1 MNNNEIIDLGQYA
14 KDAYL
19 KYAMHVVTDRALP
32 FVQDGLKPVHRRILY
47 AMHVL
52 SNDWDKPR
60 KKSAR
65 IVGDVIGKYHP
76 HGDSAVYE
84 AMVGMAQNFNIR
96 YPLIDGQGNW
106 GDRDEPKSFAAM
118 RYTEARMSKIAT
130 CLLDELSW
138 DTVDYKPNFDG
149 AEKEPTLLPSRL
161 PFLLLNGSYGIGV
174 GMATNFPS
182 HHIGEVVEAAK
193 LLLKKPKSTLKEI
206 MDIIKGPDFATG
218 GQIISSP
225 EEIYN
230 VYEQGRGA
238 IRVRARWNIEKKG
251 KDWAIVFYELP
262 HEVSISTISNQ
273 IANLV
278 EPQQTVDKKGKKK
291 QLTPQQIHLKR
302 IFSEMIGSIKDL
314 SADGK
319 MALTITP
326 KNKKQDPDEL
336 VRALLAHTSLE
347 INANLNF
354 VVVDDT
360 GRPTN
365 KNILKWLGEWCTY
378 RVETIRRRITDRLNK
393 TNARL
398 HILNGRLSILDKI
411 DKVIK
416 VLKESDN
423 PKQDLMDKFKL
434 DEIQAEDIL
443 DMRLRSLARLA
454 KISLEEEHAK
464 LTKLKGE
471 LEDIL
476 SSDANIRKVAIK
488 ELDAD
493 LKVFGDERRTLVEPA
508 AAASAKDI
516 TDNMVQ
522 DKASNESIAVALT
535 EKGWISWKA
544 AKQLGPIQDSD
555 FKVKIGDKI
564 RRTFIGSRADT
575 LMLLDQNGQGYSLN
589 LIDLS
594 GRAGE
599 QSVISWFETGAKILE
614 GAISSNPDDKYIL
627 AGQNGYGF
635 VIKASNWIN
644 RQKKGKAILTL
655 SDNEKPVEPVAIPA
669 DATPETSVVL
679 LTSDNKNVAL
689 PLSDIKELGKGKGVA
704 LLGLAKDQT
713 LLDICLTDSEGKV
726 TLVSEDGTKADLL
739 NKDIKKVLGA
749 RKSTAKGKILNKNQ
763 NWIKFDKQ
771 LKIDIIEEDIINESD
786 EDNTENGDDS

>member
-1 MNNNEIIDLGQYA
+1 MSNNELIDLGIYA

-47 AMHVL
+47 AMQDL

-84 AMVGMAQNFNIR
+84 AMVGMAQGFNIR

-138 DTVDYKPNFDG
+138 DTVDYKLNFDG
-149 AEKEPTLLPSRL
+149 SLSEPALLPSRL

-193 LLLKKPKSTLKEI
+193 LIFKKPKSTLKEV
-206 MDIIKGPDFATG
+206 MEIIKGPDYPTG

-225 EEIYN
+225 EEIYKA
-230 VYEQGRGA
+230 YEQGRGA
-238 IRVRARWNIEKKG
+238 VRMRAKWNIVPKG
-251 KDWAIVFYELP
+251 KDWAISIYELP
-262 HEVSISTISNQ
+262 YDVSVGLIISQ
-273 IANLV
+273 IAALV
-278 EPQQTVDKKGKKK
+278 DPQPKLDKSGKKK
-291 QLTPQQIHLKR
+291 PLTAKQTQLKR
-302 IFSEMIGSIKDL
+302 IFGEMISSVKDL
-314 SADGK
+314 SVDGV
-319 MALTITP
+319 MSLTITP
-326 KNKKQDPDEL
+326 KNRKQDPEEL
-336 VRALLAHTSLE
+336 IMSLLAHTSLE
-347 INANLNF
+347 VNQNLNF

-365 KNILKWLGEWCTY
+365 KNILAWLTEWCNF
-378 RVETIRRRITDRLNK
+378 RVETIRRRTTDKLNK

-423 PKQDLMDKFKL
+423 PKQDLMAKFKL

-443 DMRLRSLARLA
+443 DMRLRSLAKLA
-454 KISLEEEHAK
+454 KISIEEEHAK
-464 LTKLKGE
+464 LTKLKAE
-471 LEDIL
+471 LEDLL
-476 SSDANIRKVAIK
+476 SSDANIKKLAIK

-493 LKVFGDERRTLVEPA
+493 LKAFGDERKTLVEA
-508 AAASAKDI
+508 ATSSSAKDI

-522 DKASNESIAVALT
+522 DKASNEPIAVALT
-535 EKGWISWKA
+535 EKGWLSWKS
-544 AKQLGPIQDSD
+544 AKQLGVVQDSD
-555 FKVKIGDKI
+555 FKIKTGDKI
-564 RRTFIGSRADT
+564 RRVFIGTRADT
-575 LMLLDQNGQGYSLN
+575 LMLLDQNGRGYSLN

-594 GRAGE
+594 GRNGE
-599 QSVISWFETGAKILE
+599 QSIIAFFKTGAKMIE
-614 GAISSNPDDKYIL
+614 GAISSSPEDRYIL
-627 AGQNGYGF
+627 AGENGYGF
-635 VIKASNWIN
+635 VIKADKWIN
-644 RQKKGKAILTL
+644 RQKAGKDVLTL
-655 SDNEKPVEPVAIPA
+655 APNECPVEPVAIPSE
-669 DATPETSVVL
+669 ATPDSVVVL

-689 PLSDIKELGKGKGVA
+689 PLGDIKELGKGKGVA
-704 LLGLAKDQT
+704 LLGLAPDQR
-713 LLDICLTDSEGKV
+713 LLDIALTDADGKV
-726 TLVSEDGTKADLL
+726 TLKDENGTTADLSA
-739 NKDIKKVLGA
+739 KDIKKVLGA
-749 RKSTAKGKILNKNQ
+749 RKSTAKGKVINKNQ
-763 NWIKFDKQ
+763 NWIKFEKTP
-771 LKIDIIEEDIINESD
+771 KMSIIDG
-786 EDNTENGDDS
+786 DNASDDSDNDENSEKS

>member
-1 MNNNEIIDLGQYA
+1 MSNNELIDLGIYA

-47 AMHVL
+47 AMQDL

-84 AMVGMAQNFNIR
+84 AMVGMAQGFNIR

-138 DTVDYKPNFDG
+138 DTVDYKLNFDG
-149 AEKEPTLLPSRL
+149 SLSEPALLPSRL

-193 LLLKKPKSTLKEI
+193 LIFKKPKSTLKEV
-206 MDIIKGPDFATG
+206 MEIIKGPDYPTG

-225 EEIYN
+225 EEIYKA
-230 VYEQGRGA
+230 YEQGRGA
-238 IRVRARWNIEKKG
+238 VRMRARWNIVPKG
-251 KDWAIVFYELP
+251 KDWVISIYELP
-262 HEVSISTISNQ
+262 YDVSVGLITSQ
-273 IANLV
+273 IAALV
-278 EPQQTVDKKGKKK
+278 DPQPKLDKSGKKK
-291 QLTPQQIHLKR
+291 PLTAKQTQLKR
-302 IFSEMIGSIKDL
+302 IFGEMIGSVKDL
-314 SADGK
+314 SADGV
-319 MALTITP
+319 MSLTITP
-326 KNKKQDPDEL
+326 KNRKQDPEEL
-336 VRALLAHTSLE
+336 IMSLLAHTSLE
-347 INANLNF
+347 VNQNLNF

-365 KNILKWLGEWCTY
+365 KNILAWLTEWCNF
-378 RVETIRRRITDRLNK
+378 RVETIRRRTTDKLNK

-423 PKQDLMDKFKL
+423 PKQDLMAKFKL

-443 DMRLRSLARLA
+443 DMRLRSLAKLA
-454 KISLEEEHAK
+454 KISIEEEHAK
-464 LTKLKGE
+464 LTKLKAE
-471 LEDIL
+471 LEDLL
-476 SSDANIRKVAIK
+476 SSDANIKKLAIK

-493 LKVFGDERRTLVEPA
+493 LKAFGDERKTLVEA
-508 AAASAKDI
+508 ATSSSAKDI

-522 DKASNESIAVALT
+522 DKASNEPIAVALT
-535 EKGWISWKA
+535 EKGWLSWKS
-544 AKQLGPIQDSD
+544 AKQLGVVQDSD
-555 FKVKIGDKI
+555 FKIKTGDKI
-564 RRTFIGSRADT
+564 RRVFIGTRADT
-575 LMLLDQNGQGYSLN
+575 LMLLDQNGRGYSLN

-594 GRAGE
+594 GRNGE
-599 QSVISWFETGAKILE
+599 QSIIAFFKTGAKMIE
-614 GAISSNPDDKYIL
+614 GAISSSPEDRYIL
-627 AGQNGYGF
+627 AGENGYGF
-635 VIKASNWIN
+635 VIKADKWIN
-644 RQKKGKAILTL
+644 RQKAGKDVLTL
-655 SDNEKPVEPVAIPA
+655 APNELPVEPVAIPA
-669 DATPETSVVL
+669 DSTAETTVVL

-689 PLSDIKELGKGKGVA
+689 PLGDIKELGKGKGVA
-704 LLGLAKDQT
+704 LLGLAPDQR
-713 LLDICLTDSEGKV
+713 LLDIALTDADGKV
-726 TLVSEDGTKADLL
+726 TLKDENGTTADLSA
-739 NKDIKKVLGA
+739 KDIKKVLGA
-749 RKSTAKGKILNKNQ
+749 RKSTAKGKVINKNQ
-763 NWIKFDKQ
+763 NWIKFEKTP
-771 LKIDIIEEDIINESD
+771 KMSIIDGDNESD
-786 EDNTENGDDS
+786 DSDNDENSEKS

>member
-1 MNNNEIIDLGQYA
+1 MSNNELIDLGIYA

-47 AMHVL
+47 AMQDL

-84 AMVGMAQNFNIR
+84 AMVGMAQGFNIR

-138 DTVDYKPNFDG
+138 DTVDYKLNFDG
-149 AEKEPTLLPSRL
+149 SLSEPALLPSRL

-193 LLLKKPKSTLKEI
+193 LIFKKPKSTLKEV
-206 MDIIKGPDFATG
+206 MEIIKGPDYPTG

-225 EEIYN
+225 EEIYK

-238 IRVRARWNIEKKG
+238 VRMRARWNIVPKG
-251 KDWAIVFYELP
+251 KDWVISIYELP
-262 HEVSISTISNQ
+262 YDVSVGLITSQ
-273 IANLV
+273 IAALV
-278 EPQQTVDKKGKKK
+278 DPQPKLDKSGKKK
-291 QLTPQQIHLKR
+291 PLTAKQTQLKR
-302 IFSEMIGSIKDL
+302 IFGEMIGSVKDL
-314 SADGK
+314 SADGV
-319 MALTITP
+319 MSLTITP
-326 KNKKQDPDEL
+326 KNRKQDAEEL
-336 VRALLAHTSLE
+336 IMALLAHTSLE
-347 INANLNF
+347 VNQNLNF

-365 KNILKWLGEWCTY
+365 KNILAWLTEWCNF
-378 RVETIRRRITDRLNK
+378 RVETIRRRTTDKLNK

-423 PKQDLMDKFKL
+423 PKQDLMTKFKL

-443 DMRLRSLARLA
+443 DMRLRSLAKLA
-454 KISLEEEHAK
+454 KISIEEEHAK
-464 LTKLKGE
+464 LTKLKAE
-471 LEDIL
+471 LEDLL
-476 SSDANIRKVAIK
+476 SSDANIKKLAIK

-493 LKVFGDERRTLVEPA
+493 LKAFGDERKTLVEA
-508 AAASAKDI
+508 ATSSSAKDI

-522 DKASNESIAVALT
+522 DKASNEPIAVALT
-535 EKGWISWKA
+535 EKGWLSWKS
-544 AKQLGPIQDSD
+544 AKQLGVVQDSD
-555 FKVKIGDKI
+555 FKIKTGDKI
-564 RRTFIGSRADT
+564 RRVFIGTRADT
-575 LMLLDQNGQGYSLN
+575 LMLLDQNGRGYSLN

-594 GRAGE
+594 GRNGE
-599 QSVISWFETGAKILE
+599 QSIIAFFKTGAKMIE
-614 GAISSNPDDKYIL
+614 GAISSSPEDRYIL
-627 AGQNGYGF
+627 AGENGYGF
-635 VIKASNWIN
+635 VIKADKWIN
-644 RQKKGKAILTL
+644 RQKAGKDVLTL
-655 SDNEKPVEPVAIPA
+655 APNELPVEPVAIPA
-669 DATPETSVVL
+669 GSTAETTVVL

-689 PLSDIKELGKGKGVA
+689 PLGDIKELGKGKGVA
-704 LLGLAKDQT
+704 LLGLAPDQR
-713 LLDICLTDSEGKV
+713 LLDIALTDADGKV
-726 TLVSEDGTKADLL
+726 TLKDENGTTADLSA
-739 NKDIKKVLGA
+739 KDIKKVLGA
-749 RKSTAKGKILNKNQ
+749 RKSTAKGKVINKNQ
-763 NWIKFDKQ
+763 NWIKFEKTP
-771 LKIDIIEEDIINESD
+771 KMSIIDGDNESD
-786 EDNTENGDDS
+786 DSDNDENSEKS

>member
-1 MNNNEIIDLGQYA
+1 MSNNELIDLGIYA

-47 AMHVL
+47 AMQDL

-84 AMVGMAQNFNIR
+84 AMVGMAQGFNIR

-138 DTVDYKPNFDG
+138 DTVDYKLNFDG
-149 AEKEPTLLPSRL
+149 SLSEPALLPSRL

-193 LLLKKPKSTLKEI
+193 LIFKKPKSTLKEV
-206 MDIIKGPDFATG
+206 MEIIKGPDYPTG

-225 EEIYN
+225 EEIYKA
-230 VYEQGRGA
+230 YEQGRGA
-238 IRVRARWNIEKKG
+238 VRMRARWNIVPKG
-251 KDWAIVFYELP
+251 KDWVISIYELP
-262 HEVSISTISNQ
+262 YDVSVGLITSQ
-273 IANLV
+273 IAALV
-278 EPQQTVDKKGKKK
+278 DPQPKLDKSGKKK
-291 QLTPQQIHLKR
+291 PLTAKQTQLKR
-302 IFSEMIGSIKDL
+302 IFGEMIGSVKDL
-314 SADGK
+314 SADGV
-319 MALTITP
+319 MSLTITP
-326 KNKKQDPDEL
+326 KNRKQDAEEL
-336 VRALLAHTSLE
+336 IMALLAHTSLE
-347 INANLNF
+347 VNQNLNF

-365 KNILKWLGEWCTY
+365 KNILAWLTEWCNF
-378 RVETIRRRITDRLNK
+378 RVETIRRRTTDKLNK

-423 PKQDLMDKFKL
+423 PKQDLMTKFKL

-443 DMRLRSLARLA
+443 DMRLRSLAKLA
-454 KISLEEEHAK
+454 KISIEEEHAK
-464 LTKLKGE
+464 LTKLKAE
-471 LEDIL
+471 LEDLL
-476 SSDANIRKVAIK
+476 SSDANIKKLAIK

-493 LKVFGDERRTLVEPA
+493 LKAFGDERKTLVEA
-508 AAASAKDI
+508 ATSSSAKDI

-522 DKASNESIAVALT
+522 DKASNEPIAVALT
-535 EKGWISWKA
+535 EKGWLSWKS
-544 AKQLGPIQDSD
+544 AKQLGVVQDSD
-555 FKVKIGDKI
+555 FKIKTGDKI
-564 RRTFIGSRADT
+564 RRVFIGTRADT
-575 LMLLDQNGQGYSLN
+575 LMLLDQNGRGYSLN

-594 GRAGE
+594 GRNGE
-599 QSVISWFETGAKILE
+599 QSIIAFFKTGAKMIE
-614 GAISSNPDDKYIL
+614 GAISSSPEDRYIL
-627 AGQNGYGF
+627 AGENGYGF
-635 VIKASNWIN
+635 VIKADKWIN
-644 RQKKGKAILTL
+644 RQKAGKDVLTL
-655 SDNEKPVEPVAIPA
+655 APNELPVEPVAIPA
-669 DATPETSVVL
+669 DSTAETTVVL

-689 PLSDIKELGKGKGVA
+689 PLGDIKELGKGKGVA
-704 LLGLAKDQT
+704 LLGLAPDQR
-713 LLDICLTDSEGKV
+713 LLDIALTDADGKV
-726 TLVSEDGTKADLL
+726 TLKDENGTTANLSA
-739 NKDIKKVLGA
+739 KDIKKVLGA
-749 RKSTAKGKILNKNQ
+749 RKSTAKGKVINKNQ
-763 NWIKFDKQ
+763 NWIKFEKTP
-771 LKIDIIEEDIINESD
+771 KMSIIDGDNESD
-786 EDNTENGDDS
+786 DSDNDENSEKS

>member
-1 MNNNEIIDLGQYA
+1 MSNNELIDLGIYA

-47 AMHVL
+47 AMQDL

-84 AMVGMAQNFNIR
+84 AMVGMAQGFNIR

-138 DTVDYKPNFDG
+138 DTVDYKLNFDG
-149 AEKEPTLLPSRL
+149 SLSEPALLPSRL

-193 LLLKKPKSTLKEI
+193 LIFKKPKSTLKEV
-206 MDIIKGPDFATG
+206 MEIIKGPDYPTG

-225 EEIYN
+225 EEIYKA
-230 VYEQGRGA
+230 YEQGRGA
-238 IRVRARWNIEKKG
+238 VRMRARWNIIPKG
-251 KDWAIVFYELP
+251 KDWVISIYELP
-262 HEVSISTISNQ
+262 YDVSVGLITSQ
-273 IANLV
+273 IAALV
-278 EPQQTVDKKGKKK
+278 DPQPKLDKSGKKK
-291 QLTPQQIHLKR
+291 PLTAKQTQLKR
-302 IFSEMIGSIKDL
+302 IFGEMIGSVKDL
-314 SADGK
+314 SADGV
-319 MALTITP
+319 MSLTITP
-326 KNKKQDPDEL
+326 KNRKQDPEEL
-336 VRALLAHTSLE
+336 IMALLAHTSLE
-347 INANLNF
+347 VNQNLNF

-365 KNILKWLGEWCTY
+365 KNILAWLTEWCNF
-378 RVETIRRRITDRLNK
+378 RVETIRRRTTDKLNK

-423 PKQDLMDKFKL
+423 PKQDLMTKFKL

-443 DMRLRSLARLA
+443 DMRLRSLAKLA
-454 KISLEEEHAK
+454 KISIEEEHAK
-464 LTKLKGE
+464 LTKLKAE
-471 LEDIL
+471 LEDLL
-476 SSDANIRKVAIK
+476 SSDANIKKLAIK

-493 LKVFGDERRTLVEPA
+493 LKAFGDDRKTLVEA
-508 AAASAKDI
+508 ATSSSAKDI

-535 EKGWISWKA
+535 EKGWLSWKS
-544 AKQLGPIQDSD
+544 AKQLGPVQDSD
-555 FKVKIGDKI
+555 FKIKTGDKI
-564 RRTFIGSRADT
+564 RRVFTGTRADT
-575 LMLLDQNGQGYSLN
+575 LMLLDQNGRGYSLN
-589 LIDLS
+589 LNDLS
-594 GRAGE
+594 GRLGE
-599 QSVISWFETGAKILE
+599 QSIIAFFKTGAKMIE
-614 GAISSNPDDKYIL
+614 GAISSSPEDKYVL
-627 AGQNGYGF
+627 AGENGYGF
-635 VIKASNWIN
+635 VIKADKWIN
-644 RQKKGKAILTL
+644 RQKAGKDVLTL
-655 SDNEKPVEPVAIPA
+655 APNESPVEPVAIPA
-669 DATPETSVVL
+669 DAAPETTVVL
-679 LTSDNKNVAL
+679 LTSDGKNVAL
-689 PLSDIKELGKGKGVA
+689 PLGDIKELGKGKGVA
-704 LLGLAKDQT
+704 LLGLAPDQR
-713 LLDICLTDSEGKV
+713 LLDIALTDADGKV
-726 TLVSEDGTKADLL
+726 TLKDENGTTADLSA
-739 NKDIKKVLGA
+739 KDIKKVLGA
-749 RKSTAKGKILNKNQ
+749 RKSTAKGKVINKNQ
-763 NWIKFDKQ
+763 NWIKFEKMP
-771 LKIDIIEEDIINESD
+771 KMSIIDEGNESD
-786 EDNTENGDDS
+786 DSENDENSEKS

>member
-1 MNNNEIIDLGQYA
+1 MSNNELIDLSSYA
-14 KDAYL
+14 KEAYL

-47 AMHVL
+47 AMKDL

-84 AMVGMAQNFNIR
+84 AMVGMAQGFNIR

-138 DTVDYKPNFDG
+138 DTVDYRLNFDG
-149 AEKEPTLLPSRL
+149 SLSEPTLLPSRL

-182 HHIGEVVEAAK
+182 HHIGEVVEATK
-193 LLLKKPKSTLKEI
+193 LLLRKPKSTLKDI
-206 MDIIKGPDFATG
+206 MDIIQGPDYPTG
-218 GQIISSP
+218 GQLISTK
-225 EEIYN
+225 EEIYKT
-230 VYEQGRGA
+230 YEQGRGA
-238 IRVRARWNIEKKG
+238 VRVRARWNIEKKG
-251 KDWAIVFYELP
+251 KDWAVVFYELP
-262 HEVSISTISNQ
+262 YDVSINTISNQ
-273 IANLV
+273 IAALV
-278 EPQQTVDKKGKKK
+278 DPQPKVDKNGKRKPLTVK
-291 QLTPQQIHLKR
+291 QTQLKR
-302 IFSEMIGSIKDL
+302 IFGELVGSIKDL
-314 SADGK
+314 SADGV

-326 KNKKQDPDEL
+326 KNRKQDPDEL
-336 VRALLAHTSLE
+336 VKALLAHTSLE
-347 INANLNF
+347 VNLNLNF

-360 GRPTN
+360 GKPTN
-365 KNILKWLGEWCTY
+365 KNILAWLNEWCSY
-378 RVETIRRRITDRLNK
+378 RIETIRRRTVDKLNK

-423 PKQDLMDKFKL
+423 PKEDLMVKFKL

-443 DMRLRSLARLA
+443 DMKLRSLAKLA
-454 KISLEEEHAK
+454 KISIEEEHAR
-464 LTKLKGE
+464 LTKFKAE

-476 SSDANIRKVAIK
+476 SSEANIRKVAIK

-493 LKVFGDERRTLVEPA
+493 LKSFGDERKTLVEPA
-508 AAASAKDI
+508 APASAKDI

-535 EKGWISWKA
+535 EKGWISWKS
-544 AKQLGPIQDSD
+544 AKELGTIQDSD

-564 RRTFIGSRADT
+564 RRTFVGSRADT

-594 GRAGE
+594 GRTGE
-599 QSVISWFETGAKILE
+599 QSVINWFDTGAKILE
-614 GAISSNPDDKYIL
+614 GAIASNPEDKYIL

-644 RQKKGKAILTL
+644 RQKKGKAVLTL
-655 SDNEKPVEPVAIPA
+655 AANEKPVEPVAIPA

-689 PLSDIKELGKGKGVA
+689 PLGEIKELGKGKGVA

-713 LLDICLTDSEGKV
+713 LLDICLTDSDGKV
-726 TLVSEDGTKADLL
+726 TLVSEDGTKADLM

-749 RKSTAKGKILNKNQ
+749 RKSTAKGKVLNKNQ
-763 NWIKFDKQ
+763 NWVKFDKQ
-771 LKIDIIEEDIINESD
+771 LKIDIIEEDVINEPEKD
-786 EDNTENGDDS
+786 DTENGDDS

>member
-1 MNNNEIIDLGQYA
+1 MSNNELIDLGIYA

-47 AMHVL
+47 AMQDL

-84 AMVGMAQNFNIR
+84 AMVGMAQGFNIR

-138 DTVDYKPNFDG
+138 DTVDYKLNFDG
-149 AEKEPTLLPSRL
+149 SLSEPALLPSRL

-193 LLLKKPKSTLKEI
+193 LIFKKPKSTLKEV
-206 MDIIKGPDFATG
+206 MEIIKGPDYPTG

-225 EEIYN
+225 EEIYK

-238 IRVRARWNIEKKG
+238 VRMRARWNIVPKG
-251 KDWAIVFYELP
+251 KDWVISIYELP
-262 HEVSISTISNQ
+262 YDVSVGLITSQ
-273 IANLV
+273 IAALV
-278 EPQQTVDKKGKKK
+278 DPQPKLDKSGKKK
-291 QLTPQQIHLKR
+291 PLTAKQTQLKR
-302 IFSEMIGSIKDL
+302 IFGEMIGSVKDL
-314 SADGK
+314 SADGV
-319 MALTITP
+319 MSLTITP
-326 KNKKQDPDEL
+326 KNRKQDAEEL
-336 VRALLAHTSLE
+336 IMALLAHTSLE
-347 INANLNF
+347 VNQNLNF

-365 KNILKWLGEWCTY
+365 KNILAWLTEWCNF
-378 RVETIRRRITDRLNK
+378 RVETIRRRTTDKLNK

-423 PKQDLMDKFKL
+423 PKQDLMTKFKL

-443 DMRLRSLARLA
+443 DMRLRSLAKLA
-454 KISLEEEHAK
+454 KISIEEEHAK
-464 LTKLKGE
+464 LTKLKAE
-471 LEDIL
+471 LEDLL
-476 SSDANIRKVAIK
+476 SSDANIKKLAIK

-493 LKVFGDERRTLVEPA
+493 LKSFGDERKTLVEA
-508 AAASAKDI
+508 ATSSSAKDI

-522 DKASNESIAVALT
+522 DKASNEPIAVALT
-535 EKGWISWKA
+535 EKGWLSWKS
-544 AKQLGPIQDSD
+544 AKQLGVVQDSD
-555 FKVKIGDKI
+555 FKIKTGDKI
-564 RRTFIGSRADT
+564 RRVFIGTRADT
-575 LMLLDQNGQGYSLN
+575 LMLLDQNGRGYSLN

-594 GRAGE
+594 GRNGE
-599 QSVISWFETGAKILE
+599 QSIIAFFKTGAKMIE
-614 GAISSNPDDKYIL
+614 GAISSSPEDRYIL
-627 AGQNGYGF
+627 AGENGYGF
-635 VIKASNWIN
+635 VIKADKWIN
-644 RQKKGKAILTL
+644 RQKAGKDVLTL
-655 SDNEKPVEPVAIPA
+655 APNELPVEPVAIPA
-669 DATPETSVVL
+669 DSTAETTVVL

-689 PLSDIKELGKGKGVA
+689 PLGDIKELGKGKGVA
-704 LLGLAKDQT
+704 LLGLAPDQR
-713 LLDICLTDSEGKV
+713 LLDIALTDADGKV
-726 TLVSEDGTKADLL
+726 TLKDENGTTADLSA
-739 NKDIKKVLGA
+739 KDIKKVLGA
-749 RKSTAKGKILNKNQ
+749 RKSTAKGKVINKNQ
-763 NWIKFDKQ
+763 NWIKFEKTP
-771 LKIDIIEEDIINESD
+771 KMSIIDGDNESD
-786 EDNTENGDDS
+786 DSDNDENSEKS

>member
-1 MNNNEIIDLGQYA
+1 MSNNELIDLGIYA

-47 AMHVL
+47 AMQDL

-84 AMVGMAQNFNIR
+84 AMVGMAQGFNIR

-138 DTVDYKPNFDG
+138 DTVDYKLNFDG
-149 AEKEPTLLPSRL
+149 SLSEPALLPSRL

-193 LLLKKPKSTLKEI
+193 LIFKKPKSTLKEV
-206 MDIIKGPDFATG
+206 MEIIKGPDYPTG

-225 EEIYN
+225 EEIYKA
-230 VYEQGRGA
+230 YEQGRGA
-238 IRVRARWNIEKKG
+238 VRMRARWNIVPKG
-251 KDWAIVFYELP
+251 KDWVISIYELP
-262 HEVSISTISNQ
+262 YDVSVGLITSQ
-273 IANLV
+273 IAALV
-278 EPQQTVDKKGKKK
+278 DPQPKLDKSGKKK
-291 QLTPQQIHLKR
+291 PLTAKQTQLKR
-302 IFSEMIGSIKDL
+302 IFGEMIGSVKDL
-314 SADGK
+314 SADGV
-319 MALTITP
+319 MSLTITP
-326 KNKKQDPDEL
+326 KNRKQDAEEL
-336 VRALLAHTSLE
+336 IMALLAHTSLE
-347 INANLNF
+347 VNQNLNF

-365 KNILKWLGEWCTY
+365 KNILAWLTEWCNF
-378 RVETIRRRITDRLNK
+378 RVETIRRRTTDKLNK

-423 PKQDLMDKFKL
+423 PKQDLMTKFKL

-443 DMRLRSLARLA
+443 DMRLRSLAKLA
-454 KISLEEEHAK
+454 KISIEEEHAK
-464 LTKLKGE
+464 LTKLKAE
-471 LEDIL
+471 LEDLL
-476 SSDANIRKVAIK
+476 SSDANIKKLAIK

-493 LKVFGDERRTLVEPA
+493 LKAFGDERKTLVEA
-508 AAASAKDI
+508 ATSSSAKDI

-522 DKASNESIAVALT
+522 DKASNEPIAVALT
-535 EKGWISWKA
+535 EKGWLSWKS
-544 AKQLGPIQDSD
+544 AKQLGVVQDSD
-555 FKVKIGDKI
+555 FKIKTGDKI
-564 RRTFIGSRADT
+564 RRVFIGTRADT
-575 LMLLDQNGQGYSLN
+575 LMLLDQNGRGYSLN

-594 GRAGE
+594 GRNGE
-599 QSVISWFETGAKILE
+599 QSIIAFFKTGAKMIE
-614 GAISSNPDDKYIL
+614 GAISSSPEDRYIL
-627 AGQNGYGF
+627 AGENGYGF
-635 VIKASNWIN
+635 VIKADKWIN
-644 RQKKGKAILTL
+644 RQKAGKDVLTL
-655 SDNEKPVEPVAIPA
+655 APNELPVEPVAIPA
-669 DATPETSVVL
+669 DSTAETTVVL

-689 PLSDIKELGKGKGVA
+689 PLGDIKELGKGKGVA
-704 LLGLAKDQT
+704 LLGLAPDQR
-713 LLDICLTDSEGKV
+713 LLDIALTDADGKV
-726 TLVSEDGTKADLL
+726 TLKDENGTTADLSA
-739 NKDIKKVLGA
+739 KDIKKVLGA
-749 RKSTAKGKILNKNQ
+749 RKSTAKGKVINKNQ
-763 NWIKFDKQ
+763 NWIKFEKTP
-771 LKIDIIEEDIINESD
+771 KMSIIDG
-786 EDNTENGDDS
+786 DNASDDSDNDENSEKS

>member
-1 MNNNEIIDLGQYA
+1 MSNNELIDLGIYA

-47 AMHVL
+47 AMQDL

-84 AMVGMAQNFNIR
+84 AMVGMAQGFNIR

-138 DTVDYKPNFDG
+138 DTVDYKLNFDG
-149 AEKEPTLLPSRL
+149 SLSEPALLPSRL

-193 LLLKKPKSTLKEI
+193 LIFKKPKSTLKEV
-206 MDIIKGPDFATG
+206 MEIIKGPDYPTG

-225 EEIYN
+225 EEIYKA
-230 VYEQGRGA
+230 YEQGRGA
-238 IRVRARWNIEKKG
+238 VRMRARWNIIPKG
-251 KDWAIVFYELP
+251 KDWVISIYELP
-262 HEVSISTISNQ
+262 YDVSVGLITSQ
-273 IANLV
+273 IAALV
-278 EPQQTVDKKGKKK
+278 DPQPKLDKSGKKK
-291 QLTPQQIHLKR
+291 PLTAKQTQLKR
-302 IFSEMIGSIKDL
+302 IFGEMIGSVKDL
-314 SADGK
+314 SADGV
-319 MALTITP
+319 MSLTITP
-326 KNKKQDPDEL
+326 KNRKQDPEEL
-336 VRALLAHTSLE
+336 IMALLAHTSLE
-347 INANLNF
+347 VNQNLNF

-365 KNILKWLGEWCTY
+365 KNILAWLTEWCNF
-378 RVETIRRRITDRLNK
+378 RVETIRRRTTDKLNK

-423 PKQDLMDKFKL
+423 PKQDLMTKFKL

-443 DMRLRSLARLA
+443 DMRLRSLAKLA
-454 KISLEEEHAK
+454 KISIEEEHAK
-464 LTKLKGE
+464 LTKLKAE
-471 LEDIL
+471 LEDLL
-476 SSDANIRKVAIK
+476 SSDANIKKLAIK

-493 LKVFGDERRTLVEPA
+493 LKAFGDDRKTLVEA
-508 AAASAKDI
+508 ATSSSAKDI

-535 EKGWISWKA
+535 EKGWLSWKS
-544 AKQLGPIQDSD
+544 AKQLGPVQDSD
-555 FKVKIGDKI
+555 FKIKTGDKI
-564 RRTFIGSRADT
+564 RRVFTGTRADT
-575 LMLLDQNGQGYSLN
+575 LMLLDQNGRGYSLN
-589 LIDLS
+589 LNDLS
-594 GRAGE
+594 GRLGE
-599 QSVISWFETGAKILE
+599 QSIIAFFKTGAKMIE
-614 GAISSNPDDKYIL
+614 GAISSSPEDKYIL
-627 AGQNGYGF
+627 AGENGYGF
-635 VIKASNWIN
+635 VIKADKWIN
-644 RQKKGKAILTL
+644 RQKAGKDVLTL
-655 SDNEKPVEPVAIPA
+655 APNESPVEPVAIPA
-669 DATPETSVVL
+669 DAAPETTVVL
-679 LTSDNKNVAL
+679 LTSDGKNVAL
-689 PLSDIKELGKGKGVA
+689 PLGDIKELGKGKGVA
-704 LLGLAKDQT
+704 LLGLAPDQR
-713 LLDICLTDSEGKV
+713 LLDIALTDADGKV
-726 TLVSEDGTKADLL
+726 TLKDENGTTADLSA
-739 NKDIKKVLGA
+739 KDIKKVLGA
-749 RKSTAKGKILNKNQ
+749 RKSTAKGKVINKNQ
-763 NWIKFDKQ
+763 NWIKFEKMP
-771 LKIDIIEEDIINESD
+771 KMSIIDEGNESD
-786 EDNTENGDDS
+786 DSENDENSEKS

>member
-1 MNNNEIIDLGQYA
+1 MSNNELIDLGIYA

-47 AMHVL
+47 AMQDL

-84 AMVGMAQNFNIR
+84 AMVGMAQGFNIR

-138 DTVDYKPNFDG
+138 DTVDYKLNFDG
-149 AEKEPTLLPSRL
+149 SLSEPALLPSRL

-193 LLLKKPKSTLKEI
+193 LIFKKPKSTLKEV
-206 MDIIKGPDFATG
+206 MEIIKGPDYPTG

-225 EEIYN
+225 EEIYKA
-230 VYEQGRGA
+230 YEQGRGA
-238 IRVRARWNIEKKG
+238 VRMRARWNIVPKG
-251 KDWAIVFYELP
+251 KDWVISIYELP
-262 HEVSISTISNQ
+262 YDVSVGLITSQ
-273 IANLV
+273 IAALV
-278 EPQQTVDKKGKKK
+278 DPQPKLDKSGKKK
-291 QLTPQQIHLKR
+291 PLTAKQTQLKR
-302 IFSEMIGSIKDL
+302 IFGEMIGSVKDL
-314 SADGK
+314 SADGV
-319 MALTITP
+319 MSLTITP
-326 KNKKQDPDEL
+326 KNRKQDAEEL
-336 VRALLAHTSLE
+336 IMALLAHTSLE
-347 INANLNF
+347 VNQNLNF

-365 KNILKWLGEWCTY
+365 KNILAWLTEWCNF
-378 RVETIRRRITDRLNK
+378 RVETIRRRTTDKLNK

-423 PKQDLMDKFKL
+423 PKQDLMTKFKL

-443 DMRLRSLARLA
+443 DMRLRSLAKLA
-454 KISLEEEHAK
+454 KISIEEEHAK
-464 LTKLKGE
+464 LTKLKAE
-471 LEDIL
+471 LEDLL
-476 SSDANIRKVAIK
+476 SSDANIKKLAIK

-493 LKVFGDERRTLVEPA
+493 LKAFGDERKTLVEA
-508 AAASAKDI
+508 ATSSSAKDI

-522 DKASNESIAVALT
+522 DKASNEPIAVALT
-535 EKGWISWKA
+535 EKGWLSWKS
-544 AKQLGPIQDSD
+544 AKQLGVVQDSD
-555 FKVKIGDKI
+555 FKIKTGDKI
-564 RRTFIGSRADT
+564 RRVFIGTRADT
-575 LMLLDQNGQGYSLN
+575 LMLLDQNGRGYSLN

-594 GRAGE
+594 GRNGE
-599 QSVISWFETGAKILE
+599 QSIIAFFKTGAKMIE
-614 GAISSNPDDKYIL
+614 GAISSSPEDRYIL
-627 AGQNGYGF
+627 AGENGYGF
-635 VIKASNWIN
+635 VIKADKWIN
-644 RQKKGKAILTL
+644 RQKAGKDVLTL
-655 SDNEKPVEPVAIPA
+655 APNELPVEPVAIPA
-669 DATPETSVVL
+669 DSTAETTVVL

-689 PLSDIKELGKGKGVA
+689 PLGDIKELGKGKGVA
-704 LLGLAKDQT
+704 LLGLAPDQR
-713 LLDICLTDSEGKV
+713 LLDIALTDADGKV
-726 TLVSEDGTKADLL
+726 TLKDENGTTADLSA
-739 NKDIKKVLGA
+739 KDIKKVLGA
-749 RKSTAKGKILNKNQ
+749 RKSTAKGKVINKNQ
-763 NWIKFDKQ
+763 NWIKFEKTP
-771 LKIDIIEEDIINESD
+771 KMSIIDGDNESD
-786 EDNTENGDDS
+786 DSDNDENSEKS